1 MEKSETLVIYNY
13 IKRKASW
20 LKRKRRIVS
29 FIAQVTAWRKCLL
42 KAKLLLLKELLIREN
57 KPKTKRVRSCRRHL
71 RNTGWWETVNSEY
84 SDETSKQTFR
94 VSRETFNFLLSKIE
108 NDMTKKETAEIP
120 ISASKRL
127 AVCLHNFA
135 REDHYYTIQGWQQ
148 QRGGGASLFSELKK

>member
-1 MEKSETLVIYNY
+1 MKINQR
-13 IKRKASW
+13 RKEFA
-20 LKRKRRIVS
+20 
-29 FIAQVTAWRKCLL
+29 
-42 KAKLLLLKELLIREN
+42 
-57 KPKTKRVRSCRRHL
+57 L

-148 QRGGGASLFSELKK
+148 QRGGGGRGGRGAMAPSLFSELKK

>member
-1 MEKSETLVIYNY
+1 MEKSETLVSYNY

-29 FIAQVTAWRKCLL
+29 FIAQVTVWRKCLL

-94 VSRETFNFLLSKIE
+94 VSRE
-108 NDMTKKETAEIP
+108 AEIP

-127 AVCLHNFA
+127 AVCLYNFA

-148 QRGGGASLFSELKK
+148 RGGKGGHGPLTFFRTKKIKLQTAFN